1 MNERQ
6 FPWGGEEPIILSAK
20 VYLIDMTNSSEQV
33 IIKVKDK
40 YFVRDAYSEDS
51 NQSDLEKFD
60 GLNAWALIIV
70 ADFDR

>member
-1 MNERQ
+1 M
-6 FPWGGEEPIILSAK
+6 
-20 VYLIDMTNSSEQV
+20 YLIDMTNSSEQV

-70 ADFDR
+70 ADFDRVDDIVLFWQLCTGK